1 MENFI
6 MAMRKTMSK
15 TALAKKNAKAKAT
28 RDAKKDAALK
38 ELGIDVKRTKFRK
51 KRKPMTEEQRA
62 QAVARLEKARKAKGP
77 AKHTQF
83 HPDVVALPDEHELS
97 LKNVRQWLKTQ
108 KELLISMKA
117 YKDSKNAVER
127 NRYNTCYTYVSNL
140 NTYLTKGVYVDHKI
154 GEHGT
159 GNIKYTCTHM
169 SFKADG
175 TPKRSHGVYYPDMG
189 MVYQTGMEDKE

>member
-1 MENFI
+1 

-15 TALAKKNAKAKAT
+15 TELARKNAKSKAT
-28 RDAKKDAALK
+28 RDAKKNAALK
-38 ELGIDVKRTKFRK
+38 ELGIDVKRTKIRK
-51 KRKPMTEEQRA
+51 KRKPMTEEQHA
-62 QAVARLEKARKAKGP
+62 EAIARLAKAREAKGP
-77 AKHTQF
+77 VKHTQF

-108 KELLISMKA
+108 KELLISMKL
-117 YKDSKNAVER
+117 YKDSKDAVER
-127 NRYNTCYTYVSNL
+127 NKYNICYTYVSNL

-159 GNIKYTCTHM
+159 GSIKYSCIHM

-175 TPKRSHGVYYPDMG
+175 TPKRTHGVYYPDMG
-189 MVYQTGMEDKE
+189 MVYETGMEDRE